1 MNISPGG
8 AIPAVGTRRFLSCS
22 SEILHVESVIPHPPF
37 FFESWYNVGR
47 TVVLS
52 IITFAALI
60 VLLRGSGKRTLSKL
74 NVFDFVFVV
83 AVGSVFA
90 STIISKDVTLVEG
103 IAALATLIGIQ
114 IFLAELAARSSIAE
128 RIINGEPA
136 LLLSRGKFIPRALRK
151 ERITEEEVRAA
162 IRAKGVNRVEDV
174 DAVILENDG
183 TLSVAWEAKG
193 PGHSSLVDATVPE
206 GARTEERS
214 KETNN

>member
-1 MNISPGG
+1 MANP
-8 AIPAVGTRRFLSCS
+8 
-22 SEILHVESVIPHPPF
+22 VIPHPPF

-47 TVVLS
+47 TVTLS

-90 STIISKDVTLVEG
+90 STIISKDGTLVEG
-103 IAALATLIGIQ
+103 IAALATLVGIQ
-114 IFLAELAARSSIAE
+114 IFLAELAARSSTAE

-136 LLLSRGKFIPRALRK
+136 LLLSRGKFIQRALKK
-151 ERITEEEVRAA
+151 ERVTEEEVRAA
-162 IRAKGVNRVEDV
+162 IRTKGVSRVEDV

-183 TLSVAWEAKG
+183 TLSVAWEARG
-193 PGHSSLVDATVPE
+193 PGRSSLVDATVPE
-206 GARTEERS
+206 GARAEESS
-214 KETNN
+214 KKTDS

>member
-1 MNISPGG
+1 MANP
-8 AIPAVGTRRFLSCS
+8 
-22 SEILHVESVIPHPPF
+22 VIPHPPF

-47 TVVLS
+47 TVTLS

-103 IAALATLIGIQ
+103 IAALATLVGIQ
-114 IFLAELAARSSIAE
+114 IFLAELAARSSTAE

-136 LLLSRGKFIPRALRK
+136 LLLSRGKFIQRALKK
-151 ERITEEEVRAA
+151 ERVTEEEVRAA
-162 IRAKGVNRVEDV
+162 IRTKGVSRVEDV

-183 TLSVAWEAKG
+183 TLSVAWEARG
-193 PGHSSLVDATVPE
+193 PGRSSLVDATVPD
-206 GARTEERS
+206 GARAEESS
-214 KETNN
+214 KKTDS